1 MKIPT
6 MHVAKLKDVNRKR
19 ERENESRC
27 IKELIM
33 HLQTMISLI
42 ECEESDH
49 PDASLQSRSR
59 YIN

>member
-42 ECEESDH
+42 ECEESDR
-49 PDASLQSRSR
+49 PDPPLQSRSH